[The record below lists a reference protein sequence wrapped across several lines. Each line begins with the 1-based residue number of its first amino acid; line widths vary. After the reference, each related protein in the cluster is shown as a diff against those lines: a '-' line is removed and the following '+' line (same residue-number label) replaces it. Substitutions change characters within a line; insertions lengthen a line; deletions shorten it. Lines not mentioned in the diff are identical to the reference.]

1 MARARARLRES
12 AADLLR
18 SDWETVI
25 DEAALGI
32 EDTKIAKMYLLD
44 AIPQV
49 EIGVEVG
56 LERSTVSKRL
66 SKILPK
72 VERTARKLNIM

>member
-1 MARARARLRES
+1 MAKARVRKSES
-12 AADLLR
+12 TKDLLR
-18 SDWETVI
+18 SDWERVI
-25 DEAALGI
+25 DEATLGI

-66 SKILPK
+66 AKILPK
-72 VERTARKLNIM
+72 VERTARKLNYN

>member
-1 MARARARLRES
+1 MAKARVRKSES
-12 AADLLR
+12 TKDLLR
-18 SDWETVI
+18 SDWERVI

-44 AIPQV
+44 GTPQV
-49 EIGVEVG
+49 DIGAEVG

-66 SKILPK
+66 AKILPK
-72 VERTARKLNIM
+72 VERTARKLNYS